1 MSRPDSFRSPEP
13 LPAAL
18 RGMRAPQHV
27 TVLVADVEAFSSR
40 TDTDQMRT
48 REALY
53 EEFRAAFGE
62 ELWALCLREDR
73 GDGLLIVVPPRIP
86 KAMVLGTFLPRLE
99 RALADR
105 RRGDPLLRIRI
116 AVHAGDVHFDEH
128 GLGGHAVNQAFRL
141 CDSAPLR
148 AAIRTARSD
157 SALLVSD
164 AIHDNVVRG
173 GYENIS
179 AASFHAVDVSVKET
193 RTRAWL
199 HVAGDDE
206 AAVRVARETAAAAG
220 RGTAAEDGSGEREPG
235 RERSPERGSE
245 SGWGSGREGDGDR
258 TADPTGGISLRAG
271 GDLTIERDSMI
282 AGRDISTG
290 EERRRP
296 RWRRS

>member
-1 MSRPDSFRSPEP
+1 MP
-13 LPAAL
+13 
-18 RGMRAPQHV
+18 APQHV

-40 TDTDQMRT
+40 PDTEQMRT

-53 EEFRAAFGE
+53 EEFRAAFGDE
-62 ELWALCLREDR
+62 YWASCWREDR
-73 GDGLLIVVPPRIP
+73 GDGLLVVVPPGIP
-86 KAMVLGTFLPRLE
+86 KAVVLGHFLPRLE
-99 RALADR
+99 RALENR

-128 GLGGHAVNQAFRL
+128 GLGGHAVNQTFRL

-157 SALLVSD
+157 TALLVSD

-173 GYENIS
+173 GYDSIA

-206 AAVRVARETAAAAG
+206 AAVRVARETAAAAA
-220 RGTAAEDGSGEREPG
+220 RGSAAEDGSGGRGRERGREREPG
-235 RERSPERGSE
+235 EAAGGQAAGHEAD
-245 SGWGSGREGDGDR
+245 GDGRDR
-258 TADPTGGISLRAG
+258 DPAAGPSTGGVSVHAG
-271 GDLTIERDSMI
+271 GDLLIESDSMI
-282 AGRDISTG
+282 AGRDITVGDTG
-290 EERRRP
+290 PGRRRS

>member
-1 MSRPDSFRSPEP
+1 M
-13 LPAAL
+13 
-18 RGMRAPQHV
+18 
-27 TVLVADVEAFSSR
+27 LVADVEAFSSR
-40 TDTDQMRT
+40 PDTEQMRT

-62 ELWALCLREDR
+62 NHWAMCLCEDR

-99 RALADR
+99 RVLADR

-128 GLGGHAVNQAFRL
+128 GLGGHAVNQTFRL

-206 AAVRVARETAAAAG
+206 AAVRVARETAAAAA
-220 RGTAAEDGSGEREPG
+220 RETAAEDGSGERG
-235 RERSPERGSE
+235 RGRGGER
-245 SGWGSGREGDGDR
+245 GREGDGDR
-258 TADPTGGISLRAG
+258 DRTADPSAGGVSLRAG
-271 GDLTIERDSMI
+271 GDLLIERDSMI
-282 AGRDISTG
+282 AGRDIAVGDTG
-290 EERRRP
+290 RGRRKP